1 MKTVESLLEKGL
13 IEVANKEEELKVC
26 VFSCLERDGHRCQSL
41 KKHLKTCRVTHT
53 HTPTFGSDQHTLSD
67 ILLLAL

>member
-53 HTPTFGSDQHTLSD
+53 PTFGSDQHTLSD